1 MLIST
6 ICALRRS
13 EMKQFHPW
21 LKCLL
26 IFPFWVC
33 CLTACVN
40 HEQVFLSKEKLMLA
54 EQHPNDHLEHE
65 VMVAQIS
72 ELLLVKGLK
81 KEERAI
87 LHFERGVLYDSL
99 GLWALARYDFDQTL
113 ALYPKL
119 AAAFNYLG
127 LYLLLEEDYSASLDI
142 FNVLFELD
150 PQYEY
155 AFLNRG
161 LNFYYVGRYELA
173 QRDFL
178 QFYQADKSDPYRTLW
193 LYLNELKH
201 NPQDASKNLAQRAM
215 GLSDEYWGTYL
226 VQYYLGKLSVK
237 ALFAQAEEFA
247 QTHRTKYAEIL
258 TETYFYLAKLKLN
271 SGQINEAETLFKL
284 AIANQVYNFVEY
296 RFALFELLKL
306 KQSSK
311 P

>member
-1 MLIST
+1 
-6 ICALRRS
+6 
-13 EMKQFHPW
+13 MKQFHPW

-237 ALFAQAEEFA
+237 ALFAQAQQFA
-247 QTHRTKYAEIL
+247 QTNRAKYAEIL

-296 RFALFELLKL
+296 RFALFELLKFEA
-306 KQSSK
+306 KFK
-311 P
+311 TIVACFMP